1 MATEREAAAA
11 SWSRRRGRDP
21 HRRIAGMQH
30 AALIAAIMAAVTF
43 AIMFLFDLPW
53 LGAAV
58 VVFSGIA

>member
-1 MATEREAAAA
+1 
-11 SWSRRRGRDP
+11 
-21 HRRIAGMQH
+21 MQH

-58 VVFSGIA
+58 VVVSGITWILLKLGKPPR

>member
-1 MATEREAAAA
+1 MASTP
-11 SWSRRRGRDP
+11 GRDP

-58 VVFSGIA
+58 VVFSGIAWILLKPPR

>member
-1 MATEREAAAA
+1 MASTP
-11 SWSRRRGRDP
+11 GRDP

-53 LGAAV
+53 LGVRPNRGPSDEVRTKQA
-58 VVFSGIA
+58 